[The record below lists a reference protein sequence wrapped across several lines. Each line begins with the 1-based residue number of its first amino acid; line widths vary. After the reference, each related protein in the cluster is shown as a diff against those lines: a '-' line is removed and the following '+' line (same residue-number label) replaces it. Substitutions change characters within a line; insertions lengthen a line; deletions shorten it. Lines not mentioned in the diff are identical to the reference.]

1 MEELVVPLRALT
13 RASVPIAGGKAA
25 NLGELLKAGFPVPEG
40 FVVTANAFRRFLAY
54 NQLEGKIAALLEEV
68 QAREPTPALLED
80 VSHRL
85 RKLIVSAPMP
95 RELEEAIVQAYNAL
109 SDEQGEAAAYV
120 AVRSSATAEDAPDA
134 SFAGQQETYLNV
146 SSPEGV
152 IEKVKVTW
160 SSVFTPRSIFYRLQ
174 RGISLQEITTSTIV
188 QKMVDARSAGVMFT
202 LNPVTGDDSQL
213 VIESNWG
220 LGESVAAGLVTP
232 DSFVVDKGSLKI
244 LERRISRK
252 KVMHV
257 RDPKTGRTV
266 QQAVPQEMMERP
278 SLTDEEVIALAELGI
293 RIERHFGRAMDVEWA
308 IDKGRPFPSNIFILQ
323 ARPETVWSRKEQ
335 RREAIRPAPEAEAA
349 AAVVLKGIPAS
360 PGVYSGAAKV
370 VATPAEAAEKM
381 TKGDILVTKATNPDW
396 VPYMRLAGAIVTDE
410 GGYTAHAAIVSREL
424 GIPCVVGT
432 QKATE
437 LMKTGKVYTVDGK
450 AGLVY
455 EGVKE
460 ELVRPAER
468 RPEAGPPLVEVP
480 ITGTKVF
487 MNLGVPDKI
496 EEYAHLPFDGIG
508 LMRVEFIMA
517 SYIGDHPNYMI
528 ETGRSQEF
536 VERMAEAIARVAR
549 AIYPRP
555 VVVRFSD
562 FKTNEYAQLRGGES
576 YEPKEDNPMLGW
588 RGVSRYISRQYEK
601 AFRLECRAIRKC
613 REELGLRNVWVML
626 PFVRTTWEVE
636 RCLTLLEEEG
646 LKRGPD
652 FKVWL
657 MAEVPS
663 VIFLADRFAKLCD
676 GFSIGSNDLTQLI
689 LGVDRDSQLLPSLD
703 PRYFDERDEAVRR
716 AISHLISVAHEHGV
730 TVSICGQAPSQYP
743 DFTEF
748 LIRQGI
754 DSISVNPD
762 VVVQT
767 RRLVASAE
775 RRVLLEKALSQGKD
789 PEHLG

>member
-1 MEELVVPLRALT
+1 MERLVVPLEGVSKEDVA
-13 RASVPIAGGKAA
+13 AVGGKAA
-25 NLGELLKAGFPVPEG
+25 NLGELIKAGFPVPRG
-40 FVVTANAFRRFLAY
+40 FVVTSSAFRKFLSY
-54 NQLEGKIAALLEEV
+54 NQLEDKIAKLLEEIE
-68 QAREPTPALLED
+68 AKEPTPSQLEQ
-80 VSHRL
+80 VSLRL
-85 RKLIVSAPMP
+85 RKLIVSAPLP
-95 RELEEAIVQAYNAL
+95 KELEEAIVEAYNSL
-109 SDEQGEAAAYV
+109 SDEQAEVAAYV
-120 AVRSSATAEDAPDA
+120 AVRSSATAEDAQDA

-160 SSVFTPRSIFYRLQ
+160 SSVFTPRSLFYRLQ
-174 RGISLQEITTSTIV
+174 KGISLHEITTSTIV

-202 LNPVTGDDSQL
+202 LNPVTGDESQV

-232 DSFVVDKGSLKI
+232 DSFVIDKRSLKVV
-244 LERRISRK
+244 ERRISRK
-252 KVMHV
+252 RVMHV
-257 RDPKTGRTV
+257 RDAKTGRTV
-266 QQAVPQEMMERP
+266 QQQVPDELAEKP
-278 SLTDEEVIALAELGI
+278 SLSEEEALFLAELGM
-293 RIERHFGRAMDVEWA
+293 RIEKHFGRPMDIEWA
-308 IDKGRPFPSNIFILQ
+308 IDKRQAFPSNVYILQ
-323 ARPETVWSRKEQ
+323 ARPETVWSG
-335 RREAIRPAPEAEAA
+335 RRGQAKAEEARPEAPPA
-349 AAVVLKGIPAS
+349 AAVVLKGIAAS
-360 PGVYSGAAKV
+360 PGVYAGEAKV
-370 VATPAEAAEKM
+370 VYTPSEAAEKM
-381 TKGDILVTKATNPDW
+381 RKGDILVTRATNPDW

-432 QKATE
+432 QRATQA
-437 LMKTGKVYTVDGK
+437 MVTGRTYTVDGK

-460 ELVRPAER
+460 ELVKPMER
-468 RPEAGPPLVEVP
+468 RAEAAPVAIEAP
-480 ITGTKVF
+480 ITGTKIF

-536 VERMAEAIARVAR
+536 VEKMAEAIARVAR
-549 AIYPRP
+549 TIYPRP

-588 RGVSRYISRQYEK
+588 RGVSRYISRQYER

-613 REELGLRNVWVML
+613 REELGLKNVWVML

-636 RCLTLLEEEG
+636 RCLRILEEEG
-646 LKRGPD
+646 LQRGPD

-689 LGVDRDSQLLPSLD
+689 LGVDRDSQLLPALD

-716 AISHLISVAHEHGV
+716 AISHLIKVAHEHGV

-775 RRVLLEKALSQGKD
+775 QRLLLESAISRRED
-789 PEHLG
+789 ARP